1 MLQRQKQPGENEA
14 GAVGVLWPILCG
26 PLKGQAFKFTTQ
38 EYEGKATLHS
48 GFAIQQQRGF
58 EDLGM
63 DPKRLKEYCHRASD
77 AQCAGAIGGELG
89 GGLGA
94 YCFESMHREMC
105 SGFDHQIGMAE
116 GIGGIQVGSWASI
129 PARTRPKQASAAIH
143 QNELQQE
150 EVSGAKVRTGHTCI
164 LHFKRPS
171 NS

>member
-1 MLQRQKQPGENEA
+1 
-14 GAVGVLWPILCG
+14 
-26 PLKGQAFKFTTQ
+26 
-38 EYEGKATLHS
+38 
-48 GFAIQQQRGF
+48 
-58 EDLGM
+58 M

-150 EVSGAKVRTGHTCI
+150 EVSGAKAFDRPKAASGNLGVAWQHKRKQTRTMCSDSVGNLSRRH
-164 LHFKRPS
+164 LV
-171 NS
+171 